1 LSRFGGSNPER
12 AAEGLACTPQIA
24 KENPVQVGEDDRL
37 RTLREYRILDTDP
50 DESFERITRIVS
62 AALHVPMAAITLVDT
77 DRQWFKS
84 RIGID
89 IEETPRSASFCAHTM
104 IGETAMLVPDTLR
117 DPRFFDNPLVLGDPR
132 IRFYAGY
139 PLVSP
144 SGMPLGAVCVLDIE
158 PRTATPVELGLL
170 RDVAALVMEQ
180 LNLRLLAS
188 TDGLT
193 GSLRREA
200 FFEAASRELR
210 LSYHYEWPTSCLM
223 IDADHFKSIND
234 NHGHDVGDEVLEALV
249 QAIKSE
255 LRSTD
260 ILGRIGG
267 EEFAVLLP
275 RTSPTEALRV
285 AERIREQVAR
295 INIQAI
301 PNPLKLTISAGVAGA
316 GNGEESVTKLLY
328 KADMALLRAKQAG
341 RNKVLAW

>member
-1 LSRFGGSNPER
+1 M
-12 AAEGLACTPQIA
+12 QI
-24 KENPVQVGEDDRL
+24 GEEDRL
-37 RTLREYRILDTDP
+37 KTLREYRILDTEP

-62 AALHVPMAAITLVDT
+62 AALRVPMAAITLVDA

-84 RIGID
+84 RIGIHV
-89 IEETPRSASFCAHTM
+89 EEIPRRASFCAHTM
-104 IGETAMLVPDTLR
+104 IGEAAMLVPDALR
-117 DPRFFDNPLVLGDPR
+117 DPRFLDNPLVLGDPR

-158 PRTATPVELGLL
+158 PRTATAEDLGLL
-170 RDVAALVMEQ
+170 KDLAALVMEQ

-193 GSLRREA
+193 GCLRREA
-200 FFEAASRELR
+200 FFEAASRDLR
-210 LSYHYEWPTSCLM
+210 LSYQFEWPTSCLM

-234 NHGHDVGDEVLEALV
+234 NYGHEVGDEVLEALV
-249 QAIKSE
+249 QVIKSE

-275 RTSPTEALRV
+275 RTSLTEARRV
-285 AERIREQVAR
+285 AERIREQVAK
-295 INIQAI
+295 INIHAI
-301 PNPLKLTISAGVAGA
+301 PNPLKLTISAGVADA
-316 GNGEESVTKLLY
+316 RNGVDSLTKLLHE
-328 KADMALLRAKQAG
+328 ADMALLRAKQAG
-341 RNKVLAW
+341 RNKVVAW

>member
-1 LSRFGGSNPER
+1 M
-12 AAEGLACTPQIA
+12 QIS
-24 KENPVQVGEDDRL
+24 EEDRL
-37 RTLREYRILDTDP
+37 KALREYRLLDTKP

-62 AALHVPMAAITLVDT
+62 TALRVPMAAITLVDA

-89 IEETPRSASFCAHTM
+89 LEEIPRSASFCAHTM
-104 IGETAMLVPDTLR
+104 IGDNAMLVPDAMR
-117 DPRFFDNPLVLGDPR
+117 DPRFLDNPLVLDAPR

-158 PRTATPVELGLL
+158 PRTATSDELELL
-170 RDVAALVMEQ
+170 KDLAALVMEQ

-210 LSYHYEWPTSCLM
+210 SSFQFGWLTSCLM
-223 IDADHFKSIND
+223 IDADYFKSIND
-234 NHGHDVGDEVLEALV
+234 HHGHEMGDEALEALA

-285 AERIREQVAR
+285 AERIREQVCK
-295 INIQAI
+295 IEIQTT
-301 PNPLKLTISAGVAGA
+301 PKPLKLTISAGVADA
-316 GNGEESVTKLLY
+316 GIGEESITQLLH